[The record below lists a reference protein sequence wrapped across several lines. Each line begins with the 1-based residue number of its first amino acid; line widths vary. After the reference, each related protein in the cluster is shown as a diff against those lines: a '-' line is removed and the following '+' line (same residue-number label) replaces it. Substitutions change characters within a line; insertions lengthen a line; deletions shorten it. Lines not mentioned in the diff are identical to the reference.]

1 MSDVRARVRAAVAVA
16 RPARGARAM
25 HDDDR
30 ERGAAPRQAP
40 ASPRLFTPLF
50 CLTAANMS
58 HLSGGQLI
66 REPLAKVRV
75 ATCFAGSSFVP
86 LKVLLN
92 MGDPALSFDW
102 TDEMVAEKRGT
113 TFGGSP
119 MACLQEWDADR
130 RQAAHAEKS
139 LAVRELV
146 RLSLRVQSTGVVA
159 ELHLDTALVA
169 PSGSGADHE
178 RRIRR
183 GCQATD
189 GRADNWRG
197 VLNNATDE
205 HAQLLSDALCDPDFC
220 MRFAIRRRIGSG
232 GTVRLQWLFRTN
244 SDVAA

>member
-1 MSDVRARVRAAVAVA
+1 
-16 RPARGARAM
+16 
-25 HDDDR
+25 
-30 ERGAAPRQAP
+30 
-40 ASPRLFTPLF
+40 
-50 CLTAANMS
+50 
-58 HLSGGQLI
+58 
-66 REPLAKVRV
+66 
-75 ATCFAGSSFVP
+75 
-86 LKVLLN
+86 
-92 MGDPALSFDW
+92 
-102 TDEMVAEKRGT
+102 
-113 TFGGSP
+113 

-205 HAQLLSDALCDPDFC
+205 HAQLLRDALCDPDFC

-232 GTVRLQWLFRTN
+232 GTVRLQWLFCTN
-244 SDVAA
+244 SVVGRTSTYQRRPTRSAT

>member
-1 MSDVRARVRAAVAVA
+1 
-16 RPARGARAM
+16 
-25 HDDDR
+25 
-30 ERGAAPRQAP
+30 
-40 ASPRLFTPLF
+40 
-50 CLTAANMS
+50 
-58 HLSGGQLI
+58 
-66 REPLAKVRV
+66 
-75 ATCFAGSSFVP
+75 
-86 LKVLLN
+86 
-92 MGDPALSFDW
+92 
-102 TDEMVAEKRGT
+102 
-113 TFGGSP
+113 
-119 MACLQEWDADR
+119 MACLQEWNADR
-130 RQAAHAEKS
+130 HQAAHAEKS

-205 HAQLLSDALCDPDFC
+205 HAQLLRDALCDPDFC

-244 SDVAA
+244 SVVGRTEEQVRSHINLPAASYEAAYWVERNLSSYDEVVRDVIYLRSGASFEREVEAPAALHVAPAVAEPTAARTGAEWLPDRALLLKERKKENRLVLLASFSRASR

>member
-1 MSDVRARVRAAVAVA
+1 MRGGDGIPQPAA
-16 RPARGARAM
+16 GADFFRI
-25 HDDDR
+25 
-30 ERGAAPRQAP
+30 
-40 ASPRLFTPLF
+40 
-50 CLTAANMS
+50 LTAANMFTPERRPIDS
-58 HLSGGQLI
+58 RGSGKSAVGNGLLSVQ
-66 REPLAKVRV
+66 AFSW
-75 ATCFAGSSFVP
+75 CQNVP
-86 LKVLLN
+86 
-92 MGDPALSFDW
+92 
-102 TDEMVAEKRGT
+102 KRPSRRPNT
-113 TFGGSP
+113 RSVE

-205 HAQLLSDALCDPDFC
+205 HAQLLRDALCDPDFC

-244 SDVAA
+244 SVVGRTSTYQRRPTRRRTGWSAT

>member
-1 MSDVRARVRAAVAVA
+1 M
-16 RPARGARAM
+16 
-25 HDDDR
+25 
-30 ERGAAPRQAP
+30 
-40 ASPRLFTPLF
+40 
-50 CLTAANMS
+50 TAANMFTPERRPIDS
-58 HLSGGQLI
+58 RGSGKSAVGNGLLSVQ
-66 REPLAKVRV
+66 AFSW
-75 ATCFAGSSFVP
+75 CQNVP
-86 LKVLLN
+86 
-92 MGDPALSFDW
+92 
-102 TDEMVAEKRGT
+102 KRPSRRPNT
-113 TFGGSP
+113 RSVE

-197 VLNNATDE
+197 VLNNARACST
-205 HAQLLSDALCDPDFC
+205 AARRSLRPRLLYALCHSPPH
-220 MRFAIRRRIGSG
+220 
-232 GTVRLQWLFRTN
+232 WLRGH
-244 SDVAA
+244 SPLAVALPHE

>member
-1 MSDVRARVRAAVAVA
+1 MRTQAFSWCQNVPK
-16 RPARGARAM
+16 RPSRRPNT
-25 HDDDR
+25 R
-30 ERGAAPRQAP
+30 SVE
-40 ASPRLFTPLF
+40 
-50 CLTAANMS
+50 
-58 HLSGGQLI
+58 
-66 REPLAKVRV
+66 
-75 ATCFAGSSFVP
+75 
-86 LKVLLN
+86 
-92 MGDPALSFDW
+92 
-102 TDEMVAEKRGT
+102 
-113 TFGGSP
+113 

-205 HAQLLSDALCDPDFC
+205 HAQLLRDALCDPDFC

-244 SDVAA
+244 SVVGRMRPGIGRVRLRGSTFVRTDTYTFCAWSVFPFCAATP